1 MVADALA
8 VAFPEVAVGQR
19 PDEAVPEAEVAYPA
33 GVVQEELLG
42 KMEGYAKEEED
53 EDEEKENMLE
63 EVRKQHVQDYLDYL
77 KSRKGNGEKVRMP
90 RLPVKAD
97 KAIRESIVAPRQ
109 SLEWG
114 EEEDKLKGI

>member
-1 MVADALA
+1 MM
-8 VAFPEVAVGQR
+8 
-19 PDEAVPEAEVAYPA
+19 
-33 GVVQEELLG
+33 QEELLG
-42 KMEGYAKEEED
+42 KME
-53 EDEEKENMLE
+53 
-63 EVRKQHVQDYLDYL
+63 
-77 KSRKGNGEKVRMP
+77 GNGEKVRMP